1 MSIALRPETERQIED
16 QMKSGGYSSPDDVVH
31 AALKAL
37 EDDRRGR
44 LTEIEELRQQIAIGL
59 EQLDRGEG
67 VDGEQAF
74 DELLGELET
83 DSGKGTA

>member
-1 MSIALRPETERQIED
+1 MSIALRPDTERQIED

-37 EDDRRGR
+37 DDDRRSR
-44 LTEIEELRQQIAIGL
+44 TTDIEDLRRQIAVGL

-74 DELLGELET
+74 DELLGEL
-83 DSGKGTA
+83 DVKSPKGSA